1 MDLRADGT
9 GDCET
14 CRMPMFPVALSDAGV
29 ALECANRHRATAPV
43 PDDPKLRRFVQ
54 NWVARKGAQLEEQ
67 HFIFSQLRAFKDIAT
82 PIPEERVR
90 RVRGVKDVENLMH
103 LPGTQAPTAP

>member
-14 CRMPMFPVALSDAGV
+14 CRMPMFPVAISDTAV

-67 HFIFSQLRAFKDIAT
+67 HRRWEA
-82 PIPEERVR
+82 ERD
-90 RVRGVKDVENLMH
+90 GE
-103 LPGTQAPTAP
+103 